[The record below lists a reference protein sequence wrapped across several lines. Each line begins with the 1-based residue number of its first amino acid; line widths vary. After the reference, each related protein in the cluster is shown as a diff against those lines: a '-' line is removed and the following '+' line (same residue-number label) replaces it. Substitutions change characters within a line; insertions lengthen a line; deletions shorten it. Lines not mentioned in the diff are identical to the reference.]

1 MDTPRCF
8 WAPRSCHLCG
18 AQQQPEH
25 RSVFA
30 HSCNACDWA
39 PKRSNDFMMQCAW
52 SPTEDFD
59 GIPADHSPVKPATQ
73 CRLAHKAKHK
83 VKGGR
88 KVASECKQGR
98 AQGANKHAAEPAGQV
113 EQFVADLAAAR
124 TQCLAEALCLLPG
137 GAFALRLCRLGK
149 SAQEQTSNTATMRL
163 QAPVCLMVSC
173 RPSPMGWSLFAL
185 RGAQALK
192 GA

>member
-1 MDTPRCF
+1 LLTPAIARGLKQGRHVCRQRPGPRRIMDTPRCF

-30 HSCNACDWA
+30 HSGKACDWA
-39 PKRSNDFMMQCAW
+39 PKRSNDFMMQCAR

-98 AQGANKHAAEPAGQV
+98 AKAPSSRLLNLLGRLNSLSLTWRPPEPSASLRPCV
-113 EQFVADLAAAR
+113 FCR
-124 TQCLAEALCLLPG
+124 G
-137 GAFALRLCRLGK
+137 GPLH
-149 SAQEQTSNTATMRL
+149 
-163 QAPVCLMVSC
+163 
-173 RPSPMGWSLFAL
+173 
-185 RGAQALK
+185 
-192 GA
+192 